1 MAFFHASINI
11 ISRGAGHSAL
21 AAAAYRAAENIGI
34 YQYANR
40 RGVHG
45 AEIMYP
51 DNAPEWVKAMSRAEL
66 WQSVEEAE
74 KRKDAQLARA
84 GDFALP
90 RELSWEQNEELTR
103 GFIKEFWTD
112 RGMVCDVAYHI
123 GKNDE
128 NPHIHPAAPL
138 RRAEAEGWGK
148 KERAWNDKAWL
159 QAVREGWEKHVNAAL
174 ERAGIDARIDHRSLA
189 AQGIDREPQ
198 RHKGRYWTHLD
209 NQAKEIDDE
218 ILRLEQKRAELAAEI
233 IAAEQTTKQPEIEQL
248 TSPRPAPVQVKR
260 YDPTALSPEAE
271 ARRAAKKAADRARQ
285 EEARQAAATDQTT
298 EQQEIEQFT
307 SRPKPAPVQVKR
319 YDPTALSP
327 EAEARRAAKKAA
339 DRARQEEARQAAAT
353 DQDNQDKPN
362 VTETVQAPLK
372 GQEFKDAR
380 TALLKIAWR
389 VQDKKP
395 AFVQLYNNAP
405 QELKSAIDDILT
417 TKDTTKQRQ
426 TAEKHLQS
434 PYGADIAKTAIALRK
449 SAELSR

>member
-285 EEARQAAATDQTT
+285 EEARQAAATDQ
-298 EQQEIEQFT
+298 
-307 SRPKPAPVQVKR
+307 
-319 YDPTALSP
+319 
-327 EAEARRAAKKAA
+327 
-339 DRARQEEARQAAAT
+339 
-353 DQDNQDKPN
+353 DNQDKPN